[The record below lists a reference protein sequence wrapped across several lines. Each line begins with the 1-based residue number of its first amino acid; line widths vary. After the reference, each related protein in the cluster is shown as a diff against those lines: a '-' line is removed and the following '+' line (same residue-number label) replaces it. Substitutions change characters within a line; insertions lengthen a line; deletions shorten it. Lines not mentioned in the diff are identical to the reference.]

1 MVDPSFE
8 VVPQTNPPVYR
19 PWKETT
25 RTWGEWRLQK
35 RAAHG
40 GDDVKNQLNW
50 WKVPNENRLGRESLI
65 WKKNDVKPRKINMEP
80 EDTLLEEENHLPSPI
95 IFRFYVNLWGCI

>member
-50 WKVPNENRLGRESLI
+50 WKVPMRIVLEGRVDLET
-65 WKKNDVKPRKINMEP
+65 NDVCTWM
-80 EDTLLEEENHLPSPI
+80 I
-95 IFRFYVNLWGCI
+95 IP